1 MKILLTFTLVLAIC
15 CGFMGGMLY
24 KDHHSNPNG
33 ELNAKLQ
40 KTDPPA
46 LIPTPIPQKDNE
58 IRPKSA
64 YSSVT
69 PSQTSNEIVLE
80 APRQI
85 IGHKTMIYNQPL
97 PDPVED
103 TTIVIYKP
111 EIRQPIQR
119 VVVVDE
125 KEERLKREYNERLR
139 NWKKIPDLVVR

>member
-1 MKILLTFTLVLAIC
+1 MKILLTFTLTLAIC

-24 KDHHSNPNG
+24 KDHHANPNG
-33 ELNAKLQ
+33 ELNAKLH
-40 KTDPPA
+40 KTEPPA

-64 YSSVT
+64 YVSPKT
-69 PSQTSNEIVLE
+69 DAKEIVLE